1 MAIVM
6 AIALKSFYFIK
17 DVKSKQSKPFE
28 VEQHNFNE
36 LKALG
41 MVDHAPDE
49 ESALKLKADEN
60 AALKAKVDE
69 EAALKAKAD
78 EDAALKLKADEDA
91 ALKAEADEEAALKV
105 KVDTKKTKA

>member
-6 AIALKSFYFIK
+6 AIALKSFYF
-17 DVKSKQSKPFE
+17 VKEVKTKQSKPFE

-41 MVDHAPDE
+41 MVDHAPEDE
-49 ESALKLKADEN
+49 
-60 AALKAKVDE
+60 AALQAKADE

-78 EDAALKLKADEDA
+78 EEA
-91 ALKAEADEEAALKV
+91 ALKAKADEETALNAKADEEAALKA
-105 KVDTKKTKA
+105 KADTSKKTKA

>member
-1 MAIVM
+1 MAM
-6 AIALKSFYFIK
+6 AIALKSFYF
-17 DVKSKQSKPFE
+17 VKEVKTKQSKPFE

-49 ESALKLKADEN
+49 EAALQTKADEE
-60 AALKAKVDE
+60 AALKAKDE

-78 EDAALKLKADEDA
+78 DEA
-91 ALKAEADEEAALKV
+91 ALKAKAD
-105 KVDTKKTKA
+105 TSKKTKA

>member
-6 AIALKSFYFIK
+6 AIALKSFYF
-17 DVKSKQSKPFE
+17 VKEVKTKQSKPFE

-49 ESALKLKADEN
+49 E

-69 EAALKAKAD
+69 EAALKAKLD
-78 EDAALKLKADEDA
+78 EDAVLKA
-91 ALKAEADEEAALKV
+91 KA
-105 KVDTKKTKA
+105 DTSKKNKA

>member
-6 AIALKSFYFIK
+6 AIALKSFYF
-17 DVKSKQSKPFE
+17 VKEVKTKQSKPFE

-41 MVDHAPDE
+41 MVDHAPDDEAALKAKADE
-49 ESALKLKADEN
+49 ESALKAKADEE
-60 AALKAKVDE
+60 AAIKAKSDEEDALKAKADE

-78 EDAALKLKADEDA
+78 
-91 ALKAEADEEAALKV
+91 
-105 KVDTKKTKA
+105 TSKKTKA

>member
-1 MAIVM
+1 MATVM
-6 AIALKSFYFIK
+6 AIALKSFYF
-17 DVKSKQSKPFE
+17 VKEVKTKQSKPFE

-49 ESALKLKADEN
+49 EVELKAKADEEA
-60 AALKAKVDE
+60 AALKAKADE

-78 EDAALKLKADEDA
+78 SG
-91 ALKAEADEEAALKV
+91 
-105 KVDTKKTKA
+105 KKSK